1 MTSGATREQARA
13 LDGAATQLGV
23 PTEMLMALAGFQTAT
38 LALSLLKD
46 SAGDQVAVLVGRGN
60 NGGDALVAARHLA
73 DWGTSVSVLLA
84 GSVDELGP
92 TSGLARAAA
101 AAGANLLTGYLEA
114 GALAAVR
121 RADLVVDGLLGI
133 GVLGA
138 PREPFASLIGE
149 VNQAQRGLLAVDIPS
164 GLDTNTGKTAG
175 ACVRATHTVMLGV
188 AKRGCLQPEAAG
200 WCGQLWL
207 ADIGIPRPAYSSC
220 GLEAPVWRSPAPC
233 QVLLPAT

>member
-38 LALSLLKD
+38 LALNLLRD

-73 DWGTSVSVLLA
+73 DWGAVVSVLLT
-84 GSVDELGP
+84 GSWDELGP
-92 TSGLARAAA
+92 TSGLAGA
-101 AAGANLLTGYLEA
+101 AAGAGATLLTGYLGA
-114 GALAAVR
+114 GALAAVL
-121 RADLVVDGLLGI
+121 RADLVVDGLLGT
-133 GVLGA
+133 GVRGA

-149 VNQAQRGLLAVDIPS
+149 VNRAHRGLLAIDIPS
-164 GLDTNTGKTAG
+164 GLDTDTGEAAG
-175 ACVRATHTVMLGV
+175 VCVRASHTVMLGV
-188 AKRGCLQPEAAG
+188 AKRGCLQPEAAE

-220 GLEAPVWRSPAPC
+220 GLETPLWRGPAPC
-233 QVLLPAT
+233 QVPLPAT